1 MSNETCTIMMIPHGF
16 KIKKKADIKTFM
28 EECMVKGSEYVLV
41 IRKDLAI
48 IIEKDKDGNIRVME
62 KRWDLTNPFE
72 PTLVVADT
80 KNNCYG
86 TTVEWYIWHYRKHIN
101 AKWFNDRD

>member
-1 MSNETCTIMMIPHGF
+1 MPQGT
-16 KIKKKADIKTFM
+16 
-28 EECMVKGSEYVLV
+28 
-41 IRKDLAI
+41 LASSVFTNLWNRI
-48 IIEKDKDGNIRVME
+48 LEKDKDGNIRVME

-72 PTLVVADT
+72 PSLVVADT

-101 AKWFNDRD
+101 AKWFNDKD